1 MVTDGNWHW
10 TNDHKVM
17 KHVKNIDLDYPSANE
32 EWNDLWATST
42 SHPTNHVI
50 SSLILHGKSAI

>member
-1 MVTDGNWHW
+1 MVTGGNWHW

-17 KHVKNIDLDYPSANE
+17 KHVKNIDLEYPSPNE
-32 EWNDLWATST
+32 EWNVLWAAST
-42 SHPTNHVI
+42 SLRTNHVI